1 MGTKTA
7 NVMARVEPSI
17 KAKAESVLDSLGIS
31 ASVVI
36 NALYHQI
43 IYTKSV
49 PFSMALPSGI
59 PSLNNMDSESFNKM
73 MATGLEQAENDDGV
87 DLKTAFDEI
96 RAKI

>member
-1 MGTKTA
+1 MATKTA
-7 NVMARVEPSI
+7 NVMARVEPSV
-17 KAKAESVLDSLGIS
+17 KARAESVLDSLGIS

-59 PSLNNMDSESFNKM
+59 PSLKDMDTETFNMM
-73 MATGLEQAENDDGV
+73 METGLKQAESGEGI
-87 DLKTAFDEI
+87 DLKTAFDDI
-96 RAKI
+96 RSKI

>member
-1 MGTKTA
+1 MATKSA
-7 NVMARVEPSI
+7 NVMARVEPSV

-49 PFSMALPSGI
+49 PFSLALPSGI
-59 PSLNNMDSESFNKM
+59 PSLNDMDTEAFNKM
-73 MATGLEQAENDDGV
+73 MATGLEQAEKGEGV

-96 RAKI
+96 RSKI